1 MGPLKTGMS
10 TLFIG
15 LECVTDRQPVVI
27 VIIRKKT
34 DSCGNLPMVRPWK
47 LPLKDK
53 ILISGQ
59 PGAYA
64 KKRSKKY

>member
-27 VIIRKKT
+27 VIIRKE
-34 DSCGNLPMVRPWK
+34 
-47 LPLKDK
+47 
-53 ILISGQ
+53 
-59 PGAYA
+59 
-64 KKRSKKY
+64 

>member
-1 MGPLKTGMS
+1 M
-10 TLFIG
+10 
-15 LECVTDRQPVVI
+15 
-27 VIIRKKT
+27 T

-64 KKRSKKY
+64 KKKQKILNALLLMLTWLLHALSSSSSPIALPPLLFF